1 VHLDLRQSGI
11 FAWQVRQSF
20 SIILVRRIGSGPWL
34 SNLPWQQCNRHSRKE
49 SVSVNS
55 AAVPSTDALIET
67 PRLLLRDFRET
78 DLDRLAE
85 LMANA
90 DFMRFS
96 SGVFTR
102 EETVTFLFDRV
113 IAPARAGLPSL
124 FAVIYREENQL
135 IGYCG
140 FYHQV
145 VDEVKEIEIGYR
157 LHPDYWNRG
166 LATEAARAV
175 RAYAFEVLKLA
186 RVISL
191 IHPENH
197 ASRRVTEKNGMTLEK
212 KTTFRGF
219 PTLVFVAARR

>member
-1 VHLDLRQSGI
+1 M
-11 FAWQVRQSF
+11 AA
-20 SIILVRRIGSGPWL
+20 RRKARRAPTQDP
-34 SNLPWQQCNRHSRKE
+34 LPVKSKT
-49 SVSVNS
+49 V
-55 AAVPSTDALIET
+55 LIET
-67 PRLLLRDFRET
+67 PRLILRYFVEA
-78 DLDRLAE
+78 DLDALAA

-102 EETVTFLFDRV
+102 EQTASFLFDRV
-113 IAPARAGLPSL
+113 IAPAREGLPSQ
-124 FAVIYREENQL
+124 FALILREENRL

-140 FYHQV
+140 FFRQV
-145 VDEVKEIEIGYR
+145 VDDVAEIEIGYR

-175 RAYAFEVLKLA
+175 RDYAFAGLKLE

-191 IHPENH
+191 IHPDNH

-212 KTTFRGF
+212 ETVFRGF
-219 PTLVFVAARR
+219 PALVFTCRRDVSS

>member
-1 VHLDLRQSGI
+1 MD
-11 FAWQVRQSF
+11 
-20 SIILVRRIGSGPWL
+20 
-34 SNLPWQQCNRHSRKE
+34 
-49 SVSVNS
+49 
-55 AAVPSTDALIET
+55 AVIET
-67 PRLLLRDFRET
+67 PRLILRHFIPA
-78 DLDRLAE
+78 DLDLLAE

-102 EETVTFLFDRV
+102 EQTASFLFDRV
-113 IAPARAGLPSL
+113 IAPARAGLPSQ
-124 FAVIYREENQL
+124 FALVLRENNRL

-140 FYHQV
+140 FFRQV
-145 VDEVKEIEIGYR
+145 VDAVNEMEIGYR

-175 RAYAFEVLKLA
+175 RDYAFEVMKLG
-186 RVISL
+186 RVISI

-212 KTTFRGF
+212 TTMFRGF
-219 PTLVFVAARR
+219 PAQVFSCGRDFL

>member
-1 VHLDLRQSGI
+1 LSVK
-11 FAWQVRQSF
+11 
-20 SIILVRRIGSGPWL
+20 SIP
-34 SNLPWQQCNRHSRKE
+34 
-49 SVSVNS
+49 
-55 AAVPSTDALIET
+55 VPSTGALIET
-67 PRLLLRDFRET
+67 PRLVLRNFVPE
-78 DLDRLAE
+78 DLDALSA

-90 DFMRFS
+90 EFMRFS
-96 SGVFTR
+96 SGLFIR
-102 EETVTFLFDRV
+102 EETASFLFDRV
-113 IAPARAGLPSL
+113 IAPARAGLPSQL
-124 FAVIYREENQL
+124 ALLLREERRL

-140 FYHQV
+140 FFRQV
-145 VDEVKEIEIGYR
+145 VDDVNEIEIGYR

-175 RAYAFEVLKLA
+175 RDYAFEALKLK

-219 PTLVFVAARR
+219 PTLVFSCENRHPERSAVESKDPAAAREANSF